1 MTRVTKNAS
10 VVLKALLHEPRL
22 CGGKGYSGGGGGGG
36 GSRGGTGGSGSGKR
50 GPPAHKQYRVERRGV
65 FQVQV
70 ADDDELR

>member
-1 MTRVTKNAS
+1 MTRVSKNAS

-22 CGGKGYSGGGGGGG
+22 CGGKYGGGGGGG
-36 GSRGGTGGSGSGKR
+36 GGKR
-50 GPPAHKQYRVERRGV
+50 GPPANKQYRVERRGV